1 MKTKNLML
9 LAFLAAALLLIP
21 AALNAADPSKEE
33 VALSA
38 KLILALEK
46 SDYAA
51 FIADG
56 DAPFRQLK
64 KEQFDGIAAK
74 LSPLLQPKHEV
85 TYLGDMRRQGY
96 HVTLWRVRFE
106 AGSNDLLATLSVK
119 DGKVGGIFL
128 N

>member
-38 KLILALEK
+38 KLIL
-46 SDYAA
+46 DYAA